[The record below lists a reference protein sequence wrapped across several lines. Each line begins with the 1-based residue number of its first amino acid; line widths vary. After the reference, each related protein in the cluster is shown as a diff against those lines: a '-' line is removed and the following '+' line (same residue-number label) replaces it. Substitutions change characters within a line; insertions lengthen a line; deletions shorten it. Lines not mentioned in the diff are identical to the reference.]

1 MRLFDFF
8 QFSLGLKVIIQLREA
23 ALLAIKKMQKA
34 RKEAESRLETLMS
47 IQNSLNQEEATA
59 AAEATTAGA
68 EATTTAEAEAT
79 TTAAEEGASAPSA
92 SEGEDPTPAAV
103 SQVTVCY
110 LLAFLPFGP
119 ILPVFLLPDRP
130 ELLYSGPFV
139 AGPLG
144 DGTLVARP

>member
-1 MRLFDFF
+1 
-8 QFSLGLKVIIQLREA
+8 VIIQLREA

-34 RKEAESRLETLMS
+34 RKEAENRLETLMS

-59 AAEATTAGA
+59 AKATAAA

-92 SEGEDPTPAAV
+92 SEAEDLTPAAV
-103 SQVTVCY
+103 SQVTVCH

-119 ILPVFLLPDRP
+119 FLPF
-130 ELLYSGPFV
+130 F
-139 AGPLG
+139 
-144 DGTLVARP
+144 